1 MKNFSFSSSSLAA
14 AGAVMLVQ
22 LTLAA
27 TAQAATADNYK
38 IVSHFPLAGTEG
50 WDYIA
55 VDSQRD
61 HLFVSRSDHVQV
73 VDTKSGAVVANIA
86 DTAGVHG
93 VAFAQDLK
101 LGFTTNGR
109 ADTVTVFELDS
120 LKTIDTIKAV
130 GPGPDSI
137 LYYPPLQR
145 IYSFNGKGQSVT
157 VIDAVARKVIDTLPV
172 LGQPEFA
179 VSDSL
184 GHIFFNVEDKNEI
197 AVIDAQSSKI
207 VQRWP
212 MAACDGPSGLAIDD
226 LHHRLF
232 SVCGNRK
239 MMVVDAI
246 SGKTVAT
253 VEIGDRPDAAAFDPA
268 SGLVFVSN
276 GGGTLTVVHED
287 TADKYTVKANLAT
300 QKGARTLAL
309 NPATHLVYLVSG
321 KFGAA
326 PAATS
331 ANPRPRAPLLPDT
344 FNVLVAAPN

>member
-1 MKNFSFSSSSLAA
+1 MKNFSFSSSALAV
-14 AGAVMLVQ
+14 AGAFLLLQ
-22 LTLAA
+22 AALAS
-27 TAQAATADNYK
+27 TAQAATPENYK
-38 IVSHFPLAGTEG
+38 IVARYPVAGVEG

-55 VDSQRD
+55 VDSQRS

-73 VDTKSGAVVANIA
+73 IDTRSGELVANIA
-86 DTAGVHG
+86 GTAGVHG

-101 LGFTTNGR
+101 LGFTSNGR
-109 ADTVTVFELDS
+109 SGTITVFELDS
-120 LKTIDTIKAV
+120 LKTIDTIKNV
-130 GPGPDSI
+130 GAGPDSI
-137 LYYPPLQR
+137 MYYPPLQR
-145 IYSFNGKGQSVT
+145 IYSFNGKDQSVT
-157 VIDAVARKVIDTLPV
+157 VVDAATRKVIATLPTS
-172 LGQPEFA
+172 GQPEFA

-184 GHIFFNVEDKNEI
+184 GHVFFNVEDKNEI

-232 SVCGNRK
+232 SVCGNQK
-239 MMVVDAI
+239 MMVVDAV

-253 VEIGDRPDAAAFDPA
+253 VAIGDRPDAAAFDPA

-287 TADKYTVKANLAT
+287 TADKYTVTANLAT
-300 QKGARTLAL
+300 QKGARTMAL
-309 NPATHLVYLVSG
+309 DPATHRVYLVSG
-321 KFGAA
+321 TFGAA
-326 PAATS
+326 PAPTP